1 MKVTNLVAL
10 LAALLLTAGEF
21 LVMDYDARQ
30 HVVRYQAEAISALE
44 ARE

>member
-21 LVMDYDARQ
+21 LVMQYDARQ
-30 HVVRYQAEAISALE
+30 HVVRYQAEAIGALA